1 MCSVAKNRKSD
12 FGVALINKSLSYI
25 IIIII
30 IIVIIIAIIIIII
43 PMACRR
49 SQAKNRTHAAAVTIP
64 DP

>member
-30 IIVIIIAIIIIII
+30 VIIIAIVIIII

>member
-12 FGVALINKSLSYI
+12 FGVALINKSLSY
-25 IIIII
+25 IIII

>member
-30 IIVIIIAIIIIII
+30 VIIIAIVIIII

-49 SQAKNRTHAAAVTIP
+49 SQAKNRTHATAVTIP